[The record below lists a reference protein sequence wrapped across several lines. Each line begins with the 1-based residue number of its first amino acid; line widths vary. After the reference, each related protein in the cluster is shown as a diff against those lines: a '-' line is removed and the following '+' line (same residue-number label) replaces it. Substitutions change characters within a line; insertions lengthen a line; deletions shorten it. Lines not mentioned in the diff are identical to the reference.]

1 MGMSD
6 EQFDQVLDS
15 VLQTLP
21 QPFKA
26 LLDNVVISVMPYAEP
41 EWLEGASPKEVFG
54 LYLGTPLT
62 ERGYDE
68 SYRLPD
74 QILIFQAALKA
85 AFDNPAELKE
95 EIRVTLVHELGH
107 FFGLDED
114 EITEALEIPHAQRK
128 ASSP

>member
-1 MGMSD
+1 MSD
-6 EQFDQVLDS
+6 EQFDQVLES

-41 EWLEGASPKEVFG
+41 EWLEGAPPEEVFG

-68 SYRLPD
+68 PYRLPD
-74 QILIFQAALKA
+74 QILIFQAALEA
-85 AFDNPAELKE
+85 AFEHPDELKG
-95 EIRVTLVHELGH
+95 EIRVTLIHELGH
-107 FFGLDED
+107 FFGLDEA
-114 EITEALEIPHAQRK
+114 EIEEALEIPHAERK
-128 ASSP
+128 ASS